1 MHVLKRVKVAKRKRT
16 RQTLPDCGG
25 ECRKEWQVQD
35 KNCGILLTF
44 AYFYYLRGETVFLHK
59 RAHLRT
65 WRVPLESR
73 RHETIK
79 QLFTC
84 EG

>member
-1 MHVLKRVKVAKRKRT
+1 MHALKRGKVPKRKRT
-16 RQTLPDCGG
+16 RQTLPGCEG
-25 ECRKEWQVQD
+25 ECRQEWQVQD

-44 AYFYYLRGETVFLHK
+44 AYFYYFWGETVFLQK
-59 RAHLRT
+59 REHLRT

-73 RHETIK
+73 THETIK